1 MYWLDYSAAKLP
13 GAVIKAAGYGGV
25 IRYIDEPGRLGTK
38 HTNKAEYDDHIRS
51 GLDVLLVFEISTGD
65 PDGGW
70 GAGVANANRAKRGA
84 DMLGYTKPIFFCED
98 RPSTPSVANWQSYLD
113 GAASVVGRDRV
124 GAYGFYR
131 AMDTAVG
138 HASMFWQAGARSDV
152 RGHVHI
158 WQDNNTQ
165 VTVGGIT
172 CDRNLILNA
181 PAPAGRPPA
190 SKLANTEDSHML
202 AKASNDDYIS
212 VPCDGKQ
219 LMFVASH
226 FGRTVDMLEV
236 YAIPDTGGK
245 IQAMGRLVADADRPG
260 PFTVPP
266 GTRTVSIRYKAD
278 HDFTAWCA

>member
-70 GAGVANANRAKRGA
+70 GAGVANAARAKRGA

-113 GAASVVGRDRV
+113 GATSVLGRDRV

-138 HASMFWQAGARSDV
+138 HAALFWQAGARSDV
-152 RGHVHI
+152 RGHVNI

-172 CDRNLILNA
+172 CDRNLIINA
-181 PAPAGRPPA
+181 PATTQKEQDMQLTDKAYFPNGDHLEDIKIGDMFAENYARIRNIEQFGA
-190 SKLANTEDSHML
+190 KLDALT
-202 AKASNDDYIS
+202 A
-212 VPCDGKQ
+212 
-219 LMFVASH
+219 
-226 FGRTVDMLEV
+226 
-236 YAIPDTGGK
+236 
-245 IQAMGRLVADADRPG
+245 LVAAATKNPDLTAAAVREIVDASVKANLPQL
-260 PFTVPP
+260 VKVEVI
-266 GTRTVSIRYKAD
+266 GTPA
-278 HDFTAWCA
+278 APA